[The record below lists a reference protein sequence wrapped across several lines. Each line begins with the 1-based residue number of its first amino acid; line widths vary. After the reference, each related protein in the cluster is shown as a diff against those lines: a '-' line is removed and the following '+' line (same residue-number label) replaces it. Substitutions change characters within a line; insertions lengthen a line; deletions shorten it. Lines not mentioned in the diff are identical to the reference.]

1 MGLVLLFMAKSRTS
15 REPLTLGTAC
25 KLAKTLAP
33 EEIRPRDFV
42 TQLYEV
48 QEYPSLI
55 WCDDSY
61 ATSRDELIRI
71 QHTPENGGV
80 PLKVKSVCLPF
91 VLVKHP
97 HGQQFMLDIR
107 RVKLARLDR
116 EFAKTAWSSLRIRRK
131 KRKKK

>member
-1 MGLVLLFMAKSRTS
+1 MAKSRPL
-15 REPLTLGTAC
+15 REPLPLGNAC

-33 EEIRPRDFV
+33 EEICPRDFV
-42 TQLYEV
+42 AQLYEV

-55 WCDDSY
+55 WCDDNY
-61 ATSRDELIRI
+61 ATSREELIRI
-71 QHTPENGGV
+71 QYTPENGGV

-97 HGQQFMLDIR
+97 RGQQFMIDIR

-116 EFAKTAWSSLRIRRK
+116 EFAKTAWKSLRARSSKR
-131 KRKKK
+131 KRKK